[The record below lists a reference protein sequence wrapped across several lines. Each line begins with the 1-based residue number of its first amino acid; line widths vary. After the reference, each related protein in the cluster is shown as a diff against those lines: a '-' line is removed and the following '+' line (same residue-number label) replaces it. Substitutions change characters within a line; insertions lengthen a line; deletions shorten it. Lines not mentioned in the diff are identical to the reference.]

1 GLALALGLLP
11 DRDQATLR
19 ARRRFVAAVGSA
31 LARATATDPARGLRL
46 PAQEWL
52 RQPQARLAD
61 LGVTVGIDGGYI
73 ATLNHE
79 AAALTTAAGSPR
91 HAAAALA
98 QVENSVR
105 YEGYIR
111 KHGKLLQNQ
120 EHLGNLDLPSDLDY
134 CGVTALSFE
143 AREKLARVR
152 PATLG
157 QASRIDGVRAG
168 DLAVL
173 AVVVRRLRGA
183 AAAAAAAAEADGAPA
198 DEAAGEAGDG

>member
-1 GLALALGLLP
+1 L
-11 DRDQATLR
+11 
-19 ARRRFVAAVGSA
+19 S
-31 LARATATDPARGLRL
+31 
-46 PAQEWL
+46 
-52 RQPQARLAD
+52 
-61 LGVTVGIDGGYI
+61 
-73 ATLNHE
+73 
-79 AAALTTAAGSPR
+79 TAAGSPR

-134 CGVTALSFE
+134 RGVTALSVE

-173 AVVVRRLRGA
+173 AVVVRRHRGA
-183 AAAAAAAAEADGAPA
+183 AAAAAAATAADGAPA